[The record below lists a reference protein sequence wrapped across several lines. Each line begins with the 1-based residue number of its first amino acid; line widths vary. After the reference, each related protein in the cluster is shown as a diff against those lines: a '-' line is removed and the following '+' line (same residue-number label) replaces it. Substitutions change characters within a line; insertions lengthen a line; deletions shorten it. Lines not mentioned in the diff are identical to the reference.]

1 VFPTASWT
9 RWHGSRGVH
18 TGGLNA
24 RSAPALELEGVP
36 SRTSQDKRDAI
47 AAALTACDYERDRF
61 DAFGDIVVP
70 PPCSSRAL
78 ASFAQGGSERVSRD
92 AARVRRQP
100 VVAAPPLTHPVGHSH
115 RLSQHQQRAQ
125 A

>member
-1 VFPTASWT
+1 MFPTASWT

-78 ASFAQGGSERVSRD
+78 ASFARSESRGL
-92 AARVRRQP
+92 RGPGYRWSSESRSP
-100 VVAAPPLTHPVGHSH
+100 RT
-115 RLSQHQQRAQ
+115 R
-125 A
+125 

>member
-1 VFPTASWT
+1 M
-9 RWHGSRGVH
+9 
-18 TGGLNA
+18 
-24 RSAPALELEGVP
+24 P

-78 ASFAQGGSERVSRD
+78 ASFAPSGSTDRSPNKGGAGFRKV
-92 AARVRRQP
+92 ARP
-100 VVAAPPLTHPVGHSH
+100 AS
-115 RLSQHQQRAQ
+115 
-125 A
+125 

>member
-78 ASFAQGGSERVSRD
+78 ASFAHCGTG
-92 AARVRRQP
+92 ARALRNRR
-100 VVAAPPLTHPVGHSH
+100 L
-115 RLSQHQQRAQ
+115 RC
-125 A
+125 